1 MLHSSHCLH
10 YADALHDST
19 TTTTFHRP
27 RDNFAPVNNDIGLSK
42 LAGTVHPYPTSQE
55 AVRQCAAQFW
65 QKGGLKTP
73 VNLRVI
79 QLLLAEKEAKDKAA
93 AEGV

>member
-1 MLHSSHCLH
+1 M
-10 YADALHDST
+10 
-19 TTTTFHRP
+19 
-27 RDNFAPVNNDIGLSK
+27 NNDIGLSK

-79 QLLLAEKEAKDKAA
+79 ELLLAEKEAQDKAA
-93 AEGV
+93 AAAAAGGGGV